1 MKLRHWIILGLLSAA
16 SLILEPKSS
25 VYVILGFAGCTVI
38 IFVAKGLGKFFLL
51 KDEDYYD
58 VR

>member
-25 VYVILGFAGCTVI
+25 VYVVLGFAGCTVI
-38 IFVAKGLGKFFLL
+38 ILFAKTLGKLFLL
-51 KDEDYYD
+51 KDEEYYD